1 MVDPNREQ
9 LKELVLT
16 EYQYATSLSDP
27 ARLEGWEAEGL
38 TTAQLRILY
47 RLNAHRGLKAGDLA
61 AHLGVRPSTV
71 TGIIDRLVKLDL
83 VERNADPD
91 DRRVVRTGLTAHG
104 QQTISELTLESRAYI
119 RSILE
124 RLNDAELDAAA
135 AALTR
140 MNQVAQ
146 DLGVQVWREPGRE
159 PGREPSPMP

>member
-1 MVDPNREQ
+1 VVDLNREQ

-47 RLNAHRGLKAGDLA
+47 RLNAQRGLKAGDLA
-61 AHLGVRPSTV
+61 THLGVRPSTV

-83 VERNADPD
+83 VERHADPD

-104 QQTISELTLESRAYI
+104 QETISELTLESRAYI
-119 RSILE
+119 HSILE

-140 MNQVAQ
+140 MNRVAQ
-146 DLGVQVWREPGRE
+146 DLGVQVWREPGHE
-159 PGREPSPMP
+159 PAPMT